1 MSETTEFAMNNKFE
15 RIMQI
20 ADFAAK
26 RQQDRRQYEF
36 RIFIAYVTLI
46 ALAIYKSEA
55 IDGSCYVM
63 GSFVGLSYFLYL
75 LWLLRVSRAN
85 LNDGYRRNFYLEKAE
100 DMLYSRYVRI
110 KNEYEEENGE
120 ENRIRKVPKILQ
132 VCKGWDAIFNW
143 SVGFTAFFPLLL
155 VILLVYQ
162 LCCCWNYV
170 VKSIIIMIAI
180 LAILAVISCKV
191 LCGCKNKRNK

>member
-1 MSETTEFAMNNKFE
+1 MNNKFE

-46 ALAIYKSEA
+46 ALAIYKSGA

-75 LWLLRVSRAN
+75 LWLIRVSRAN
-85 LNDGYRRNFYLEKAE
+85 LNDGYRRNFYLKKAE
-100 DMLYSRYVRI
+100 DMLYSRDVRI

-132 VCKGWDAIFNW
+132 VCKGWDAIFDNW
-143 SVGFTAFFPLLL
+143 SVGFTALFPLLL
-155 VILLVYQ
+155 IILLVYR
-162 LCCCWNYV
+162 LCCCWDYV
-170 VKSIIIMIAI
+170 VKSIIIVVAI
-180 LAILAVISCKV
+180 LAILAVIICKV
-191 LCGCKNKRNK
+191 LSIPSPKKVE